1 MVFLMMFLNRFI
13 KHTLRAWLLP
23 GLVILLV
30 GCSQAPKK
38 DSNAVDYAK
47 FAQQDAPLNTQ
58 LNDQQEYEFALD
70 LANLSLERK
79 QYDRAEG
86 LLQKLRKA
94 DAQDIRSYRLLAKL
108 YEAQGKLPTALVALQ
123 EANKLAQKTTDDES
137 ELARLALMQDQYAV
151 AETIYQA
158 WLSSSDLSR
167 QVSALN
173 NLGFSAL
180 LQKKYVAAKE
190 YFGQAL
196 QKDPLNSKA
205 RNNLQLL
212 NSITE

>member
-123 EANKLAQKTTDDES
+123 EANKLAQKTADDES

-158 WLSSSDLSR
+158 WLSSSDLNR